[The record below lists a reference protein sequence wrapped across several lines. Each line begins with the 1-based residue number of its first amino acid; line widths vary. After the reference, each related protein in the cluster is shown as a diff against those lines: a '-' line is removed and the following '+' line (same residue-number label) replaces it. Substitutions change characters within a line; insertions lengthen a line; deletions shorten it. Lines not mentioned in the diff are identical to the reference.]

1 MLIWCSFIVAV
12 ALNLYVFAF
21 SLLVS
26 LLVGFA
32 WINVLVKRGKALRLQ
47 KVKPDSCA
55 NTLDCPEEARACLET
70 LEKVFTPLLGKQHVP
85 SMVSTSAMCLSL
97 STTFDWLA
105 VGCYV
110 KEAVELP
117 KDFLAAARLLS
128 KREGDCDQLAPYGLL
143 CDDLLGGPVAVE
155 IKPKWGFLPK
165 IEGQKQKTCRF
176 CMHSHLR
183 GSHSYYCPLDLY
195 SGDRNRVKTALNALI
210 TAPRNNFRV
219 IMNEPFTHE
228 ALVALLTEI
237 LVSDSILPNLVK
249 LQSSLD
255 ELDVEAIWPMYEKHK
270 DQLHNLTINDWV
282 QAVQNY
288 QNQTARDDP
297 KQRIMEYVLSMTFK
311 DCSVIVTIGAS

>member
-1 MLIWCSFIVAV
+1 
-12 ALNLYVFAF
+12 
-21 SLLVS
+21 
-26 LLVGFA
+26 
-32 WINVLVKRGKALRLQ
+32 
-47 KVKPDSCA
+47 
-55 NTLDCPEEARACLET
+55 
-70 LEKVFTPLLGKQHVP
+70 
-85 SMVSTSAMCLSL
+85 
-97 STTFDWLA
+97 

-110 KEAVELP
+110 KKAVELP
-117 KDFLAAARLLS
+117 KDFLVAARLLS
-128 KREGDCDQLAPYGLL
+128 KREGDFDQLAPYGLL